1 MSDLP
6 ILIIFDIDETLIQF
20 INKKAYHFWEDADP
34 KMKETL
40 TKHCEYID
48 MPKKRQCIFFRTG
61 LRKFLEQVKRNKRIQ
76 IAIWTYSDNDY
87 ATDIAEMITDHFG
100 FDENPFVFAYGA
112 DDIEDHDNPKSLQKI
127 WDNPEFGG
135 TFNKFNS
142 FLVDDRKGNICHDI
156 NMNNGIIVQAFA
168 PFGETKAREP
178 LTATSLNKSIHDDI
192 FAHLSKITKKILTD
206 IDGCSEEDIAE
217 ALTEEAVFLPKCM
230 KRRKL
235 QAYFKEFEHEDDS
248 VQICAIGDTEHAA
261 SSVKGGR
268 KKLLYRRKMT
278 RRKIIM
284 RSKRNRKTHRR

>member
-1 MSDLP
+1 
-6 ILIIFDIDETLIQF
+6 
-20 INKKAYHFWEDADP
+20 
-34 KMKETL
+34 
-40 TKHCEYID
+40 
-48 MPKKRQCIFFRTG
+48 
-61 LRKFLEQVKRNKRIQ
+61 
-76 IAIWTYSDNDY
+76 
-87 ATDIAEMITDHFG
+87 
-100 FDENPFVFAYGA
+100 
-112 DDIEDHDNPKSLQKI
+112 
-127 WDNPEFGG
+127 
-135 TFNKFNS
+135 
-142 FLVDDRKGNICHDI
+142 
-156 NMNNGIIVQAFA
+156 MNNGIIVQAFA

-268 KKLLYRRKMT
+268 KKLLSRRKMT